1 MTTNQSQASG
11 AAVVFR
17 DVVKVYHPDVRALDG
32 VSFDIRR
39 GETVALL
46 GPNGAGK
53 STAIDTMLGL
63 RTQSSGEVRVLGGSP
78 AAAVSAGRIGGMLQ
92 TSGLPETAKVGELVG
107 LFRQLYGGARS
118 QPELLALAGLTDL
131 AGRKVDKLSG
141 GQMQRVRFA
150 LALAGRPDLL
160 FLDEPTVGLDVEARR
175 HFWQSLRA
183 IAAEGTTVLFA
194 THYLDEADVNA
205 GRIIVISQGRVIA
218 DGTPADIKSSTSAR
232 TLRAATPGPDP
243 AALLTLP
250 GVADVSVQG
259 DAVAIRTTDADATL
273 HAWYGLG
280 RPIHGL
286 EVGGGG
292 LEEALLALTGTG
304 QEAGAETWAGAAAPH
319 ADPVHSNR

>member
-1 MTTNQSQASG
+1 MTTIQSPASE
-11 AAVVFR
+11 AAIAFR
-17 DVVKVYHPDVRALDG
+17 DVTKVYHPDVRALDN
-32 VSFDIRR
+32 VSFEICR

-63 RTQSSGEVRVLGGSP
+63 RAPSSGEVRVLGGTP
-78 AAAVSAGRIGGMLQ
+78 AAAVAAGKIGGMLQ
-92 TSGLPETAKVGELVG
+92 TSGLPEAAKVGELVA
-107 LFRQLYGGARS
+107 LFRKLYGGARS

-131 AGRKVDKLSG
+131 AGRPVDKLSG
-141 GQMQRVRFA
+141 GQMQRLRFA

-175 HFWQSLRA
+175 HFWQSLRT
-183 IAAEGTTVLFA
+183 ITAEGTTVLFA
-194 THYLDEADVNA
+194 THYLDEADANA
-205 GRIIVISQGRVIA
+205 SRVIVISHGRVIA
-218 DGTPADIKSSTSAR
+218 DGTPTQIKSSTSVR

-243 AALLTLP
+243 AVLLTLP

-273 HAWYGLG
+273 HAWYALG
-280 RPIHGL
+280 RPIRGL

-292 LEEALLALTGTG
+292 LEEALLALTGADTGTG
-304 QEAGAETWAGAAAPH
+304 QGTSAPVAGAVLTGK
-319 ADPVHSNR
+319 